1 MQTATPST
9 NGRTTRKAVPLPLPE
24 ETEAVSRK
32 HGERTER
39 IARWIGRGLFLLA
52 GLSWIA
58 ALIGS
63 ASNPAAFA
71 GVLTAGSASLLGIVV
86 NGLVF
91 GDDE

>member
-1 MQTATPST
+1 MK
-9 NGRTTRKAVPLPLPE
+9 NGTTRALANITRATAAVPSD
-24 ETEAVSRK
+24 ETVAAH
-32 HGERTER
+32 HGRRAERLG
-39 IARWIGRGLFLLA
+39 RWIGRGLFLLA